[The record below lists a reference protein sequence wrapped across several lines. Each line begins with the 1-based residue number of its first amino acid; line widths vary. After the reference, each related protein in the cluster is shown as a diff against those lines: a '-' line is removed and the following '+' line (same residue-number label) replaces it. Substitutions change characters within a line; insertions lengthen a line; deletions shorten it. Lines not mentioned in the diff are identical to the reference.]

1 MRLMKS
7 EVGSRKSEVQFCNGD
22 LERATKLKAVL
33 EARGFKPN
41 FLIKI
46 FRSIF
51 AAINLALI
59 SGGLVSC
66 VVEVPQPVV
75 PTEQQKPVLEPTQ
88 QPNQVKQ
95 KDKNDDD
102 KHGDRKN
109 DKNDDKHGDRKNDK
123 NDDDK
128 EDND

>member
-1 MRLMKS
+1 M
-7 EVGSRKSEVQFCNGD
+7 
-22 LERATKLKAVL
+22 LKENANI
-33 EARGFKPN
+33 R
-41 FLIKI
+41 IKI

-51 AAINLALI
+51 AALNLALI

-66 VVEVPQPVV
+66 VLEVPQPVT
-75 PTEQQKPVLEPTQ
+75 PTEQQKPVL

-95 KDKNDDD
+95 NDKN
-102 KHGDRKN
+102 GDRKN
-109 DKNDDKHGDRKNDK
+109 DKNDGKHDDRKNDK